1 MPQKLAAFLLPFPVS
16 KTTWVLSR
24 PWDGAAAAPGP
35 FCVLTWLQGG
45 RVKVQASLL
54 LPLLSSSLCSSH
66 WGFSQAQGSPEG
78 FRFTLFCCFRQAE
91 LCKGAHYTVVQLLWG

>member
-45 RVKVQASLL
+45 RVRCRRPSSCPRCPHLFAVLTGDFPKHREALRAFVLL
-54 LPLLSSSLCSSH
+54 CFAVLDKLSS
-66 WGFSQAQGSPEG
+66 AKE
-78 FRFTLFCCFRQAE
+78 RT
-91 LCKGAHYTVVQLLWG
+91 T